1 MLEDAVLPAF
11 ERCGGHGNDK
21 GCGDGWGSLGAWM
34 HWGRNG
40 SSSQPSI
47 QVGTKL
53 EARSPW
59 WQHLKGLSAVAGWHI
74 PLIKVQRKLNLWP

>member
-1 MLEDAVLPAF
+1 MPEDAVSPAF
-11 ERCGGHGNDK
+11 KRCGGHDDYK
-21 GCGDGWGSLGAWM
+21 GCGDGWGLLGAWM

-47 QVGTKL
+47 QVSTKL

-59 WQHLKGLSAVAGWHI
+59 WQHLKGLPAVAGWHML
-74 PLIKVQRKLNLWP
+74 LIKVQRSLNLRP